1 MDNAEPLAKADRIAF
16 EDIDRVLLE
25 AQAIRRDALSGKYAD
40 GDAANIALRQLVKS
54 SSILVAVG
62 WTDASGAVVAHSYD
76 HALPRGNISDMSH
89 FIAQRDGAGTG
100 LFVAPPYR
108 SAGGDKWFSAA
119 SRRLNNPDGSFAGV
133 VAAPLDQS
141 FLLKIYRKIDLGPGG
156 SVVLLHRTGRV
167 LARVPE
173 QKDVLGKS
181 VAGGP
186 LFTQYL
192 PVSEV
197 GSYELTSPIDGVAR
211 IAGYKAVSGLP
222 LVLVVTYSRSYVLQ
236 PLYRHLYTFGP
247 LAAAIV
253 TVILIGTFLLRRQT
267 NALAA
272 TSARFD
278 AALSNMPHG
287 LSMFDADERLL
298 VANSRYREMYDLTE
312 SQIRSGTPLSSIV
325 GHYKATG
332 AELDAEEFLEGA
344 KHRAQRIF
352 TLGNGRIILILRT
365 PMADGGWVATHQDIT
380 ERRRDEIRLVE
391 NAAELKLI
399 NARFDVAINNSAC
412 PTHADPAT
420 AGLRAERPPP
430 DFGPAQAAAGRR
442 LGRDARRRHRA
453 KARRADAGSEGRG
466 APGDQR
472 PLRRRPQQHVPGA
485 VHVRCGP
492 EGRGIERAL
501 W

>member
-1 MDNAEPLAKADRIAF
+1 MLFSLVVVALFLVDLGIRYREAVASAKTDALNLSAILAEHAAVTF

-25 AQAIRRDALSGKYAD
+25 AQAIRKDALSGKYAD
-40 GDAANIALRQLVKS
+40 PGAANLALRQLVRS

-76 HALPRGNISDMSH
+76 HALPRNNISDMSH

-133 VAAPLDQS
+133 VTAPLDQS
-141 FLLKIYRKIDLGPGG
+141 FLLKIYRKIDLGPDG

-222 LVLVVTYSRSYVLQ
+222 LVLIVTYTRSHVLQ

-253 TVILIGTFLLRRQT
+253 SIILIGTFLLRRQT

-272 TSARFD
+272 ASARFD

-287 LSMFDADERLL
+287 LSMFDA
-298 VANSRYREMYDLTE
+298 
-312 SQIRSGTPLSSIV
+312 
-325 GHYKATG
+325 
-332 AELDAEEFLEGA
+332 
-344 KHRAQRIF
+344 
-352 TLGNGRIILILRT
+352 
-365 PMADGGWVATHQDIT
+365 
-380 ERRRDEIRLVE
+380 
-391 NAAELKLI
+391 
-399 NARFDVAINNSAC
+399 
-412 PTHADPAT
+412 
-420 AGLRAERPPP
+420 
-430 DFGPAQAAAGRR
+430 
-442 LGRDARRRHRA
+442 
-453 KARRADAGSEGRG
+453 
-466 APGDQR
+466 
-472 PLRRRPQQHVPGA
+472 
-485 VHVRCGP
+485 
-492 EGRGIERAL
+492 
-501 W
+501 